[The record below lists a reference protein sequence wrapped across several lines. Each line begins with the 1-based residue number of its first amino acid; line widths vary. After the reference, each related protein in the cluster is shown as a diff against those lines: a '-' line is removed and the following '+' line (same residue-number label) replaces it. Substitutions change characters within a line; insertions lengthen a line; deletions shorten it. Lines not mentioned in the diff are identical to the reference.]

1 MSIELTTFL
10 IGLTIGICIDAILVA
25 LERFN
30 YDKFQ
35 DMNRIK
41 TLTEISK
48 LKQEIQDIKI
58 NTIS

>member
-10 IGLTIGICIDAILVA
+10 IGLAIGICIGAILVA

-35 DMNRIK
+35 DMNRVKI
-41 TLTEISK
+41 LTEISK
-48 LKQEIQDIKI
+48 LKQEIQDIKRS
-58 NTIS
+58 TIS